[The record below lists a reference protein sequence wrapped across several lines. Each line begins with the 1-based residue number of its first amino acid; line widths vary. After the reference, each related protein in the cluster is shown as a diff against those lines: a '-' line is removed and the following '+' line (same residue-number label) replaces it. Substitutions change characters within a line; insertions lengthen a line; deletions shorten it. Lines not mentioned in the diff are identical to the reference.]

1 MCDQATAAE
10 ARKSIATELAKV
22 KIILEDVDEK
32 VEKIVDILCI
42 ETTPLPDSEKE
53 KVALRKTVVNQQIS
67 DIRRIYGVLQAMH
80 PRLNKI
86 IEEVS
91 GIG

>member
-1 MCDQATAAE
+1 MDEQAAE
-10 ARKSIATELAKV
+10 VKISIATELAKA
-22 KIILEDVDEK
+22 KSILEEVNKK
-32 VEKIVDILCI
+32 VEQIVDILGI
-42 ETTPLPDSEKE
+42 GMTPEPDSEKE
-53 KVALRKTVVNQQIS
+53 KVALGKTVVNQQMA
-67 DIRRIYGVLQAMH
+67 DIRGIQCVLQAMH

>member
-1 MCDQATAAE
+1 MSEQAAE
-10 ARKSIATELAKV
+10 VKKSIATELAKV
-22 KIILEDVDEK
+22 QIILEEVDKK
-32 VEKIVDILCI
+32 VDKIVDILCI
-42 ETTPLPDSEKE
+42 ETTPDLDSEKE
-53 KVALRKTVVNQQIS
+53 KVALRKTVVNQQMA
-67 DIRRIYGVLQAMH
+67 DIRGIQRVLQAMH